1 MEYTEQLT
9 ALNQVQREFGKSG
22 FTDNHPH
29 YRLVGFVRGK
39 NIIAAIGETWAQ
51 AMDALREKVGK

>member
-1 MEYTEQLT
+1 MEYTEQLK

-22 FTDNHPH
+22 FSDDHIH
-29 YRLVGFVRGK
+29 YRRVGFIRGGK
-39 NIIAAIGETWAQ
+39 PFWAIGDTWQA